1 MVQIEEG
8 TLMMKREKRKKE
20 KETGVVR
27 YSVVG
32 AMHACSSSPLG
43 EGEGEREGE
52 GGSYYYV

>member
-8 TLMMKREKRKKE
+8 TLMMKREKRKKK

-43 EGEGEREGE
+43 EGEGEGE
-52 GGSYYYV
+52 GASYYYM